1 MCIISF
7 KIAHFYS
14 RTKLEFDRRMG
25 LVNQLKVSLKS
36 YERMLLDDSS
46 SQNKESLFNINNVER
61 NLDSI
66 ESEETMNYNSNQ
78 LLMQQDRILAGNF
91 NKVFT

>member
-1 MCIISF
+1 M
-7 KIAHFYS
+7 
-14 RTKLEFDRRMG
+14 EFDRRMG

-46 SQNKESLFNINNVER
+46 SHNKESLFNINNVER

-66 ESEETMNYNSNQ
+66 ETEETMNYNSNQ
-78 LLMQQDRILAGNF
+78 LLMQQDRILAGIYLITKAASPQF
-91 NKVFT
+91 S